1 MTSSD
6 FLTLLPL
13 VVLLLWAM
21 VMLLVDLW
29 IPAHRKGI
37 TALLAALGLVVSLG
51 LSLTQAGQARTAF
64 NGMVVVDGF
73 AVFLNVLFLAS
84 GLAGVALAYDYLKRM
99 GIEKGE
105 YYSLLLFTISGML
118 LMAYANDLIVVFLA
132 LELLSIPLYVLSG
145 FARPRPESEES
156 ALKYFLLGSFASG
169 FVLYGVA
176 LVFGATAS
184 TGLPAIFKAATGG
197 SANLSLLLVGA
208 GLITIGLGFKVAAVP
223 FHMWTPDVYQGAPS
237 AVTGFMSVGAKA
249 AGFAALL
256 RVFMVAFPS
265 LAANL
270 GPILWGLAALTMV
283 LGNITAI
290 AQGNI
295 KRMLAYSSI
304 AHAGYLLMAFASYGT
319 ASATGKASSAVASA
333 LFYLMAYAFTSL
345 GAWAVVVA
353 LEKAEG
359 KGLGSGLEI
368 ADYAGLGVKYPLLS
382 AAMLVFLLSFT
393 GIPPTLGF
401 WGKFYLFRT
410 AVEGGNTPL
419 AIIGLLTSLISAYYY
434 LRVVVIMYMRPGE
447 PVARRETWVNLTA
460 VVAALATLLL
470 GLIPGPLFEMASQAI
485 IKLF

>member
-1 MTSSD
+1 MTRSD
-6 FLTLLPL
+6 ILTLLPL
-13 VVLLLWAM
+13 VVLVFWAM
-21 VMLLVDLW
+21 ALLLVDLW
-29 IPAHRKGI
+29 IPAQRKGI
-37 TALLAALGLVVSLG
+37 TALLAAVGLAVCLGLTLA
-51 LSLTQAGQARTAF
+51 QAGQTHTAF

-105 YYSLLLFTISGML
+105 YYALLLFTVSGML
-118 LMAYANDLIVVFLA
+118 LMAYANDLIMIFLA
-132 LELLSIPLYVLSG
+132 LELLSIPLYILSG

-197 SANLSLLLVGA
+197 TANLSLLLVGA

-237 AVTGFMSVGAKA
+237 PVTGFMSVGAKA

-283 LGNITAI
+283 VGNITAL
-290 AQGNI
+290 AQSNI
-295 KRMLAYSSI
+295 KRLLAYSSI
-304 AHAGYLLMAFASYGT
+304 AHAGYLLMAFASFGTGT
-319 ASATGKASSAVASA
+319 ATASAVASA

-345 GAWAVVVA
+345 GAWAVVVT

-368 ADYAGLGVKYPLLS
+368 ADYAGLGAKYPLLS
-382 AAMLVFLLSFT
+382 AAMLIFLLSFA

-401 WGKFYLFRT
+401 WGKFYLFRS
-410 AVEGGNTPL
+410 AVLGGNTPL
-419 AIIGLLTSLISAYYY
+419 AVIGLLTSLVSAYYY
-434 LRVVVIMYMRPGE
+434 LRVAVIMYMRPGE

-460 VVAALATLLL
+460 VIAALATLLL
-470 GLIPGPLFEMASQAI
+470 GLVPGPLFDIASQAI

>member
-13 VVLLLWAM
+13 VVLLCWAM

-29 IPAHRKGI
+29 IPANHKGI
-37 TALLAALGLVVSLG
+37 TALLAALGLAVSLG
-51 LSLTQAGQARTAF
+51 LTLTQAGQTHTAF

-84 GLAGVALAYDYLKRM
+84 GLAGVALAFDYLKRM

-105 YYSLLLFTISGML
+105 YYALLLFTISGML

-132 LELLSIPLYVLSG
+132 LELLSIPLYILSG
-145 FARPRPESEES
+145 FARPRPESEEA

-169 FVLYGVA
+169 FLLYGVA

-184 TGLPAIFKAATGG
+184 TGLPAIFKAAAGG
-197 SANLSLLLVGA
+197 TANLSLLLVGA
-208 GLITIGLGFKVAAVP
+208 GLVTIGLGFKVAAVP

-249 AGFAALL
+249 AGFAALM
-256 RVFMVAFPS
+256 RVFIVAFPS
-265 LAANL
+265 LAASL

-283 LGNITAI
+283 VGNVTALG
-290 AQGNI
+290 QGNI

-304 AHAGYLLMAFASYGT
+304 AHAGYLLMALASFGNST
-319 ASATGKASSAVASA
+319 ASASAVASV

-345 GAWAVVVA
+345 GAWAVVVT

-359 KGLGSGLEI
+359 KGLEI
-368 ADYAGLGVKYPLLS
+368 ADYAGLGAKYPLLA

-410 AVEGGNTPL
+410 AVEGGNTSL
-419 AIIGLLTSLISAYYY
+419 AIIGLLTSLVSAYYY

-447 PVARRETWVNLTA
+447 PAARRETWVNLTA
-460 VVAALATLLL
+460 IVAALATLLL
-470 GLIPGPLFEMASQAI
+470 GLIPGPLFDIASQAI